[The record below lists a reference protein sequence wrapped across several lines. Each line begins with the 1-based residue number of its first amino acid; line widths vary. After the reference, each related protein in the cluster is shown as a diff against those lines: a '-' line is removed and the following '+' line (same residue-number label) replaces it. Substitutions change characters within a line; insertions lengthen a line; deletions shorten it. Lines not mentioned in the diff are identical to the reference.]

1 MKYLKIKGFKS
12 WLSILDQYKQENK
25 MLKEHQDRVVN
36 KFRLIKIGRGVLSA
50 LSANAMNQKIDR
62 EKNQLRT
69 KLWGKVNTWLKE
81 LDQE

>member
-1 MKYLKIKGFKS
+1 MLLKINKIEATSTSSNKKS
-12 WLSILDQYKQENK
+12 NPKQNSDSDSDSDSDDE
-25 MLKEHQDRVVN
+25 
-36 KFRLIKIGRGVLSA
+36 S
-50 LSANAMNQKIDR
+50 KIDR